1 LTQLKP
7 LEIAATAV
15 CFLCAFMP
23 HFQNR
28 VQRYYILV
36 EYANFRSVF
45 QTAVNKI
52 LIIVHFMALTNDE
65 ILLKERIR
73 HMLHIR
79 GVTIASIS
87 DTPTLQA
94 RYGRQINGDAQV
106 PFTTLH
112 MLLDMFP
119 DVDANWLILGEGH
132 MQKTADRPHIHNTK
146 NEVNGNSAGGSIYV
160 GTSTIPY
167 PVQALLNEKDKRIA
181 ELEED
186 KRRLHTVIDALTV
199 KPRK

>member
-1 LTQLKP
+1 
-7 LEIAATAV
+7 
-15 CFLCAFMP
+15 
-23 HFQNR
+23 
-28 VQRYYILV
+28 
-36 EYANFRSVF
+36 
-45 QTAVNKI
+45 
-52 LIIVHFMALTNDE
+52 MALTNEE

-73 HMLHIR
+73 HMLHNR

-94 RYGRQINGDAQV
+94 RYGRQINGEAQV

-119 DVDANWLILGEGH
+119 DVDANWLILGEGQ

-146 NEVNGNSAGGSIYV
+146 NEVNASSAGGSIYV

-167 PVQALLNEKDKRIA
+167 PVQALLDEKDKRIA
-181 ELEED
+181 ELEKD
-186 KRRLHTVIDALTV
+186 KTQLQGLLSVFTLQAEAVAPKKKMKNSDAD
-199 KPRK
+199 